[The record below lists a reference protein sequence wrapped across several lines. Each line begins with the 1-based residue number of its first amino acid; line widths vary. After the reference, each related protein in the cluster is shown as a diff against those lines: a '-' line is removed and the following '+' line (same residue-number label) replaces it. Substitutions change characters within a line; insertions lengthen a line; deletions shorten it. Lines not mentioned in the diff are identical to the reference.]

1 MHALFLAFALL
12 AANPQ
17 DKINQDVPTEHRQK
31 QTADKSSRQ
40 SFQGVTTNAPIQQ
53 TATRNNT
60 DKDETNPHGITQKIE
75 LIPQPPERWFKGY
88 VTATFVIAFINLGML
103 YVIWR
108 QRIVME
114 GQLRVMQDGREQQE
128 QLIRLEHRAWIKLN
142 GLKFV
147 VEPDK
152 PLQADPTFKNTGR
165 TPAYGVRCWV
175 FMEHIARDKSPN
187 VSYEND
193 NPMTASP
200 VMPPDAP
207 LTIPVF
213 DKTPLLPR
221 SFENI
226 MNGSMRVFVHGKI
239 TYRDFFKDDH
249 WITFCQEFDTRTRR
263 FMIYDKHNEAD

>member
-1 MHALFLAFALL
+1 MYALLLAFALL

-17 DKINQDVPTEHRQK
+17 DKINQDVPTEHRQEQPAAEARR
-31 QTADKSSRQ
+31 QTLQA
-40 SFQGVTTNAPIQQ
+40 VTTYTPIQQ
-53 TATRNNT
+53 KTPRNNT
-60 DKDETNPHGITQKIE
+60 DKDEANPHGITQKIE
-75 LIPQPPERWFKGY
+75 LVPQPPERWFKGY
-88 VTATFVIAFINLGML
+88 VIATFVIAVINLGML
-103 YVIWR
+103 FIIWR

-114 GQLRVMQDGREQQE
+114 GQLKVMQDGRKQQE
-128 QLIRLEHRAWIKLN
+128 QLIRLEHRAWIKFHTLN
-142 GLKFV
+142 FV

-152 PLQADPTFKNTGR
+152 PLHVDATFKNTGR

-175 FMEHIARDKSPN
+175 FIEHIPREKSPN

-193 NPMTASP
+193 NPMAASP
-200 VMPPDAP
+200 VMPPDSP

-213 DKTPLLPR
+213 DKTPLLSR

-263 FMIYDKHNEAD
+263 FMIYDKYNEAD